1 MIKNVLVDVGGVL
14 IDLHRSVAVDRL
26 RELGVTDADEML
38 DAYRQTGGFLDYES
52 GRIST
57 EDFAHHLS
65 ETYHREITI
74 EQLRWALLGF
84 LKRVCKE
91 KLTFLE
97 EEIAPHYRVLALSNT
112 NPLLYDYFES
122 KDFISSGRPLS
133 DFFERV
139 FTSYTM
145 GMCKP
150 EREIF
155 LRVLEEG
162 NLLPEETLFLND
174 GPANTAMARS
184 LGMVAYTCK
193 NEEDWRDPI
202 RRVLVR

>member
-14 IDLHRSVAVDRL
+14 IDLHRSAAVDRL

-52 GRIST
+52 GLIST

-84 LKRVCKE
+84 LKRVCEE

-97 EEIAPHYRVLALSNT
+97 EEIAPHYRTGTLQ
-112 NPLLYDYFES
+112 YES
-122 KDFISSGRPLS
+122 SA
-133 DFFERV
+133 V
-139 FTSYTM
+139 
-145 GMCKP
+145 
-150 EREIF
+150 
-155 LRVLEEG
+155 
-162 NLLPEETLFLND
+162 
-174 GPANTAMARS
+174 
-184 LGMVAYTCK
+184 
-193 NEEDWRDPI
+193 
-202 RRVLVR
+202 